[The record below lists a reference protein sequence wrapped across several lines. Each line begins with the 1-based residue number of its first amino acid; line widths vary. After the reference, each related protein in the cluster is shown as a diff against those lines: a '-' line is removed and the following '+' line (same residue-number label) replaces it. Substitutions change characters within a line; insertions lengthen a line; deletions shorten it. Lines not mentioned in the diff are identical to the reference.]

1 MSFIERRLLAL
12 WQDRYGPNRVGPGG
26 MFQIVADMLK
36 IMFKEDWTP
45 KFADKLTFRL
55 APAVAMATAVLSFMV
70 IPVSPT
76 LGVADMSIG
85 LLFFM
90 AMAGIAVYAV
100 LFGGWSSNNKY
111 SLLGGLRSAAQTI
124 SYEVFLGISLMGV
137 VAIAGSFN
145 LREIVEAQRDMWFII
160 PQFLGFLIFVVAGVA
175 VTHRHPFDQPE
186 AEQELAE
193 GYHVEYGG
201 MKWGMF
207 FVAEYVNVVLISALI
222 VTLFFGG
229 WLAPFNLEI
238 PFVPPVFWFVIKTAF
253 FVMMFVLAR
262 GSLMRPR
269 YDQVMNF
276 GWKDSR
282 EYKMYKILA
291 GFGSI
296 VRSLWMVFSHV
307 TRKRDTI
314 LYPEVPA
321 EQIVPPRYRGRIILT
336 RDPDGEERC
345 VACNLCA
352 VACPVGCISLQ
363 KAEKEDGRWYPE
375 FFRINFSRCIFCG
388 MCEEACPTTAIQL
401 TPDFELG
408 EYVRQDL
415 VYEKENLLISGPG
428 KYPDYNFYRV
438 TGMAVSGKEKG
449 QAQKESAPVDVRSL
463 LP

>member
-1 MSFIERRLLAL
+1 MNQEIIRQTPLWAEQWPIAYSVVQAIVILLVVVLVAALMSFIERRLLAL
-12 WQDRYGPNRVGPGG
+12 WQDRYGPNRVGPFG

-70 IPVSPT
+70 IPVSPS

-100 LFGGWSSNNKY
+100 LFGGWASNNKY

-145 LREIVEAQRDMWFII
+145 LREIVEAQRDVWFVI
-160 PQFLGFLIFVVAGVA
+160 PQFIGFLIFVVAGVA

-229 WLAPFNLEI
+229 WLAPFNLSFLEI
-238 PFVPPVFWFVIKTAF
+238 IPPVFWFIGKTAF

-276 GWKDSR
+276 GWK
-282 EYKMYKILA
+282 ICLPLA
-291 GFGSI
+291 
-296 VRSLWMVFSHV
+296 
-307 TRKRDTI
+307 
-314 LYPEVPA
+314 
-321 EQIVPPRYRGRIILT
+321 
-336 RDPDGEERC
+336 
-345 VACNLCA
+345 
-352 VACPVGCISLQ
+352 
-363 KAEKEDGRWYPE
+363 
-375 FFRINFSRCIFCG
+375 
-388 MCEEACPTTAIQL
+388 
-401 TPDFELG
+401 
-408 EYVRQDL
+408 L
-415 VYEKENLLISGPG
+415 VNLL
-428 KYPDYNFYRV
+428 V
-438 TGMAVSGKEKG
+438 TGAVILMN
-449 QAQKESAPVDVRSL
+449 QA
-463 LP
+463 

>member
-1 MSFIERRLLAL
+1 MNQEIIRQTPLWAEQWPIAYSVIQAIVILLVVVLVAALMSFIERRLLAI
-12 WQDRYGPNRVGPGG
+12 WQDRYGPNRVGPFG

-70 IPVSPT
+70 IPVSPS

-100 LFGGWSSNNKY
+100 LFGGWASNNKY

-145 LREIVEAQRDMWFII
+145 LREIVEAQRDVWFVI
-160 PQFLGFLIFVVAGVA
+160 PQFIGFLIFVVAGVA

-229 WLAPFNLEI
+229 WLAPFNLSFLEI
-238 PFVPPVFWFVIKTAF
+238 IPPVFWFIGKTAF

-276 GWKDSR
+276 GWK
-282 EYKMYKILA
+282 ICLPLA
-291 GFGSI
+291 
-296 VRSLWMVFSHV
+296 
-307 TRKRDTI
+307 
-314 LYPEVPA
+314 
-321 EQIVPPRYRGRIILT
+321 
-336 RDPDGEERC
+336 
-345 VACNLCA
+345 
-352 VACPVGCISLQ
+352 
-363 KAEKEDGRWYPE
+363 
-375 FFRINFSRCIFCG
+375 
-388 MCEEACPTTAIQL
+388 
-401 TPDFELG
+401 
-408 EYVRQDL
+408 L
-415 VYEKENLLISGPG
+415 VNLL
-428 KYPDYNFYRV
+428 V
-438 TGMAVSGKEKG
+438 TGAVILMN
-449 QAQKESAPVDVRSL
+449 QA
-463 LP
+463 

>member
-1 MSFIERRLLAL
+1 MMNDSLRILPAWASGWETAFLVLQAVMILLAVVLMAAVMPFVERRLLAL
-12 WQDRYGPNRVGPGG
+12 WQDRYGPNRVGPFGV
-26 MFQIVADMLK
+26 FQIIADMFK

-45 KFADKLTFRL
+45 QFADKLTFRL

-70 IPVSPT
+70 IPLSPS
-76 LGVADMSIG
+76 LGVADFSIG

-111 SLLGGLRSAAQTI
+111 ALLGGLRSAAQTI

-137 VAIAGSFN
+137 VALAGSFD
-145 LREIVEAQRDMWFII
+145 LRQIVEAQRTVWFVI
-160 PQFLGFLIFVVAGVA
+160 PQFLGFVVFVVAGVA

-207 FVAEYVNVVLISALI
+207 FVAEYVNVILISALI

-238 PFVPPVFWFVIKTAF
+238 PFVPPLFWFAIKTAF

-276 GWKDSR
+276 GWKVCLP
-282 EYKMYKILA
+282 LA
-291 GFGSI
+291 LLNVLLTGA
-296 VRSLWMVFSHV
+296 L
-307 TRKRDTI
+307 I
-314 LYPEVPA
+314 LY
-321 EQIVPPRYRGRIILT
+321 
-336 RDPDGEERC
+336 
-345 VACNLCA
+345 
-352 VACPVGCISLQ
+352 
-363 KAEKEDGRWYPE
+363 
-375 FFRINFSRCIFCG
+375 FH
-388 MCEEACPTTAIQL
+388 
-401 TPDFELG
+401 
-408 EYVRQDL
+408 
-415 VYEKENLLISGPG
+415 
-428 KYPDYNFYRV
+428 
-438 TGMAVSGKEKG
+438 
-449 QAQKESAPVDVRSL
+449 
-463 LP
+463 

>member
-1 MSFIERRLLAL
+1 MNQEIIRQTPLWAENWPIAYSVIQAIVILLVVVLIAALMSFIERRLLAW
-12 WQDRYGPNRVGPGG
+12 WQDRYGPNRVGPFGI
-26 MFQIVADMLK
+26 FQIVADMLK

-70 IPVSPT
+70 IPISPT

-100 LFGGWSSNNKY
+100 LFGGWASNNKY

-145 LREIVEAQRDMWFII
+145 LREIVEAQRDVWFVI
-160 PQFLGFLIFVVAGVA
+160 PQFIGFLIFVVAGVA

-229 WLAPFNLEI
+229 WLAPFNLSFLEI
-238 PFVPPVFWFVIKTAF
+238 IPPVFWFIGKTAF

-276 GWKDSR
+276 GWK
-282 EYKMYKILA
+282 ICLPLA
-291 GFGSI
+291 
-296 VRSLWMVFSHV
+296 
-307 TRKRDTI
+307 
-314 LYPEVPA
+314 
-321 EQIVPPRYRGRIILT
+321 
-336 RDPDGEERC
+336 
-345 VACNLCA
+345 
-352 VACPVGCISLQ
+352 
-363 KAEKEDGRWYPE
+363 
-375 FFRINFSRCIFCG
+375 
-388 MCEEACPTTAIQL
+388 
-401 TPDFELG
+401 
-408 EYVRQDL
+408 L
-415 VYEKENLLISGPG
+415 VNLL
-428 KYPDYNFYRV
+428 V
-438 TGMAVSGKEKG
+438 TGAVILMN
-449 QAQKESAPVDVRSL
+449 QA
-463 LP
+463 

>member
-1 MSFIERRLLAL
+1 
-12 WQDRYGPNRVGPGG
+12 
-26 MFQIVADMLK
+26 MLK

-45 KFADKLTFRL
+45 KFADKLTFRM

-70 IPVSPT
+70 IPVSPY

-111 SLLGGLRSAAQTI
+111 ALLGGLRSAAQTI

-145 LREIVEAQRDMWFII
+145 MREIVEAQQDVWFVI

-229 WLAPFNLEI
+229 WLAPFGLD
-238 PFVPPVFWFVIKTAF
+238 FLPPAFWFIIKTAF

-276 GWKDSR
+276 GWK
-282 EYKMYKILA
+282 ICLPLA
-291 GFGSI
+291 
-296 VRSLWMVFSHV
+296 
-307 TRKRDTI
+307 
-314 LYPEVPA
+314 
-321 EQIVPPRYRGRIILT
+321 
-336 RDPDGEERC
+336 
-345 VACNLCA
+345 
-352 VACPVGCISLQ
+352 
-363 KAEKEDGRWYPE
+363 
-375 FFRINFSRCIFCG
+375 
-388 MCEEACPTTAIQL
+388 
-401 TPDFELG
+401 
-408 EYVRQDL
+408 L
-415 VYEKENLLISGPG
+415 VNLL
-428 KYPDYNFYRV
+428 V
-438 TGMAVSGKEKG
+438 TGAVI
-449 QAQKESAPVDVRSL
+449 L
-463 LP
+463 W